1 MASSRYS
8 SVFLPV
14 VVFALAGCVAGSP
27 SGRSLTTAPASTP
40 TSGTPASIAYTLST
54 QITAGTTGLNYATSV
69 MGYPTN
75 AIGPIDPATNTVNS
89 TNPALTISS
98 TNPTEGYRGLAT
110 DSAGNIYVLSTEFDD
125 MYVEIP
131 GSTKILVFAPATS
144 GTMTANP
151 IRTITGPAANLDG
164 AGLLTVDAAGNIYLW
179 EEGSDPAA
187 PPVTPSTIVE
197 FAAGASGNAAPIR
210 TLDVAQY
217 PSPDGSSGYP
227 SGLAVDA
234 GGNIVFAVANATTLN
249 GTVQT
254 ESDQIEIF
262 TPGQSGKATP
272 ARTISGP
279 QSQLTQIAGLALDPR
294 GNIYVEMADF
304 GSGDNPAILQ
314 FTGGADPTTSSA
326 PVTAI
331 SGSATRLNRFFLD
344 SLAVDAAG
352 NTYVLDYTFPG
363 MQTNYLLRFA
373 PGATGNVAPD
383 ATVPS
388 QGGVLLSLH

>member
-1 MASSRYS
+1 L
-8 SVFLPV
+8 LPV
-14 VVFALAGCVAGSP
+14 VVFALAGCVAGGP
-27 SGRSLTTAPASTP
+27 TGRSLTTAAASTPTPSTP
-40 TSGTPASIAYTLST
+40 TSGTPAAASIAYTLST
-54 QITAGTTGLNYATSV
+54 QITAGATGLNYTTSV

-75 AIGPIDPATNTVNS
+75 AIGPIDPATNTFNS
-89 TNPALTISS
+89 TNPTLTISS

-110 DSAGNIYVLSTEFDD
+110 DSAGNIYVLSTGFDD
-125 MYVEIP
+125 NYEEIP

-151 IRTITGPAANLDG
+151 IRTISGPAANLDG

-187 PPVTPSTIVE
+187 PTVIPSTILE

-217 PSPDGSSGYP
+217 PSPDGFSGYP

-234 GGNIVFAVANATTLN
+234 SGNIVFAVANVTSFD
-249 GTVQT
+249 GTDQS
-254 ESDQIEIF
+254 ESGQIEIF

-279 QSQLTQIAGLALDPR
+279 QSQLTQIAGLALDLR
-294 GNIYVEMADF
+294 GNIYVEMADYS
-304 GSGDNPAILQ
+304 SGDNPGILQ
-314 FTGGADPTTSSA
+314 FTGGADPATSSA

-331 SGSATRLNRFFLD
+331 SGSATSLNRFFLD

-388 QGGVLLSLH
+388 QGGVLLALH

>member
-27 SGRSLTTAPASTP
+27 TGRSLTTAPASTP

-54 QITAGTTGLNYATSV
+54 QITAGATGLNYATSV

-75 AIGPIDPATNTVNS
+75 AIGPFNPATNTVNS
-89 TNPALTISS
+89 TNPILTISS

-179 EEGSDPAA
+179 RQESDPAA

-210 TLDVAQY
+210 TLDGPQY

-262 TPGQSGKATP
+262 TPVQSGNAAP

-294 GNIYVEMADF
+294 GNIYVEMADYS
-304 GSGDNPAILQ
+304 SGDNPAILQ

-383 ATVPS
+383 AAIPAE
-388 QGGVLLSLH
+388 GGVLLSLH